1 MKQPSLDKLL
11 RIVDSKYTL
20 VVAVAKRARL
30 LNNGEISSVQGDF
43 IKPVTKAMH
52 ELAENKIV
60 CKRLKKTDGQQ

>member
-11 RIVDSKYTL
+11 RVVDSKYTL

-43 IKPVTKAMH
+43 IKPVTIAMH
-52 ELAENKIV
+52 ELAENKII
-60 CKRLKKTDGQQ
+60 CRRLKKIDGKQ